1 MTKVL
6 ITGPTGNIGR
16 ELISFL
22 YPLQPQTDIHCAVQD
37 LTAAKKAFQ
46 DFEKLSFVKF
56 DLENP
61 QTFDLAFR
69 DVEILFLLRPPHISQ
84 VEKVFRPLL
93 ESAKNHGIHK
103 VVFVSVQGVDQSSI
117 IPHHKI
123 EELIRELHFDYIF
136 VRPAYFMQNLT
147 TALLKEIQTE
157 RSITLPSGDAKFN
170 WVDTKNIGEAA
181 ALLIHSFEK
190 YKNQA
195 FEITGLANLDFTQV
209 CELMTEILGEEI
221 KFKSINPVS
230 FFFKKKR
237 EGIPMAFA
245 GVMTMLHFL
254 PRLQEPPTIHGDY
267 QKITGEKPTA
277 LTEFITREKNVFL
290 KSSK

>member
-1 MTKVL
+1 M
-6 ITGPTGNIGR
+6 
-16 ELISFL
+16 
-22 YPLQPQTDIHCAVQD
+22 
-37 LTAAKKAFQ
+37 
-46 DFEKLSFVKF
+46 KF
-56 DLENP
+56 DFENP

-103 VVFVSVQGVDQSSI
+103 VVFLSVQGVEQSSI

-123 EELIRELHFDYIF
+123 EELIRELQFDYIF

-147 TALLKEIQTE
+147 TALLKEIQIE

-170 WVDTKNIGEAA
+170 WVDTKNIGEAT

-190 YKNQA
+190 YENQA
-195 FEITGLANLDFTQV
+195 FVITGSANLSFTEV
-209 CELMTEILGEEI
+209 CELMTEIIGEKI

-237 EGIPMAFA
+237 EGISMAFA
-245 GVMTMLHFL
+245 LVMTLLHFI
-254 PRLQEPPTIHGDY
+254 PRFQSEPEIYDDFER
-267 QKITGEKPTA
+267 ITGRKSNT
-277 LTEFITREKNVFL
+277 LKLFLIREKKQF
-290 KSSK
+290 